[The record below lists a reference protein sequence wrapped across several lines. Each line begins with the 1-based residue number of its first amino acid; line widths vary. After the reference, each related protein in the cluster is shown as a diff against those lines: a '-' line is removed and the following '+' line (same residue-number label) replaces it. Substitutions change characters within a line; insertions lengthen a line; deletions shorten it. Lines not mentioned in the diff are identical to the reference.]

1 MFFQKCNVKF
11 NLDLSVSLP
20 SPKVQTPNI
29 SSVPKPK
36 EKSDNQIINEL
47 ISEVIP
53 KFIQFWSRREN
64 KPKTV
69 QIYKSTID
77 HFIDIIWDIPI
88 DAITSK
94 TVFEYKEKYLKIPV
108 RSKQD
113 PRYAGKT
120 AGEILK

>member
-1 MFFQKCNVKF
+1 M
-11 NLDLSVSLP
+11 
-20 SPKVQTPNI
+20 
-29 SSVPKPK
+29 
-36 EKSDNQIINEL
+36 

-53 KFIQFWSRREN
+53 KFIQFWPRREN

-69 QIYKSTID
+69 QIYKSTIE
-77 HFIDIIWDIPI
+77 HFIDIIGDIPI

-120 AGEILK
+120 AGEILKMNPSSDVGFQSSRTTIGVEIHVYRC